1 MYLWHSGV
9 ESLLKSALFADSN
22 CKPKM
27 LKTGS
32 QDKDEDFHLHEL
44 MSSSRV
50 QGRKTMADIINLYTK
65 NLRIL

>member
-1 MYLWHSGV
+1 MALWSG
-9 ESLLKSALFADSN
+9 ESVKFADSN

-32 QDKDEDFHLHEL
+32 QDKDEVFHLHEL
-44 MSSSRV
+44 MSSSGV

-65 NLRIL
+65 NWRIL